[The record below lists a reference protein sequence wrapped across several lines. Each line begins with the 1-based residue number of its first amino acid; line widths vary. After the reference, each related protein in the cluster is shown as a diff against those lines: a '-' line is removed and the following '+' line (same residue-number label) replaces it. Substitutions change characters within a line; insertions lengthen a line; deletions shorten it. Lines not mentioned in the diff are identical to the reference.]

1 MSDQEYTDE
10 EYATE
15 MQRIH
20 EALDAFTEADW
31 KAFFN
36 SPEAK
41 KRQRHAMS
49 YRMRPRKFAFKYT
62 GCQTGRLTA
71 RNASVPLWPA
81 GPIDFRVPQGDPTEY
96 ERTRKLVMRHWSA
109 AMQAHCDFIPH
120 RVEGDLGYGTVL
132 CHSEQGHE
140 AFRSF
145 LIDKAIK
152 QTIAERYETKTI

>member
-10 EYATE
+10 EYAAE
-15 MQRIH
+15 MQRVR
-20 EALDAFTEADW
+20 EAMDAFTEADW
-31 KAFFN
+31 KVFLN

-49 YRMRPRKFAFKYT
+49 YRMGPRKFAFKYT
-62 GCQTGRLTA
+62 GCHSGRLTA
-71 RNASVPLWPA
+71 RNASIPFWPA
-81 GPIDFRVPQGDPTEY
+81 GPIDFRVPQGYTTEY

-145 LIDKAIK
+145 FIDKAIK
-152 QTIAERYETKTI
+152 QTIAERYEKANH